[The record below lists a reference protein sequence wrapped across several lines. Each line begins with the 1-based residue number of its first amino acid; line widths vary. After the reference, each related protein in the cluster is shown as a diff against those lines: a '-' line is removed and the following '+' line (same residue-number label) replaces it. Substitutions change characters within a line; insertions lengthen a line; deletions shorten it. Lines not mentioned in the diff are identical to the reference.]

1 MGDPLYILVAPS
13 FESHTLF
20 RSSHKLIIISG
31 EMSSIRYQERYM
43 RKGDFVRRK
52 GRNGDEK
59 KELMDI
65 SKVKTDDEDEERR
78 KRKRRRNESDQLIE
92 TSFITTILFS
102 FI

>member
-1 MGDPLYILVAPS
+1 M
-13 FESHTLF
+13 
-20 RSSHKLIIISG
+20 
-31 EMSSIRYQERYM
+31 
-43 RKGDFVRRK
+43 RRK

-78 KRKRRRNESDQLIE
+78 KRRRRRNESDQLIE

>member
-43 RKGDFVRRK
+43 RRGDFVRRK

-78 KRKRRRNESDQLIE
+78 KRRRRRNESDQLIE
-92 TSFITTILFS
+92 TSFIITILFS